1 MKPLRLVCSYAFAV
15 TVVEAFLA
23 PRRVWRGAECPSL
36 VLVGA
41 AENRDTAEE
50 WKGFNPFDPSSMKS
64 AASST
69 TKTTTVS
76 TNQISLRRTQMQEIM
91 SNLLNV
97 VGDEQATVALLQDAS
112 DFLLE
117 PLEDDEAVLELD
129 SIYKPNMSRE
139 ERYQTYRK
147 AMQERIQGARNS
159 DVRSVLQK
167 LSDFVLAKE

>member
-1 MKPLRLVCSYAFAV
+1 
-15 TVVEAFLA
+15 
-23 PRRVWRGAECPSL
+23 
-36 VLVGA
+36 
-41 AENRDTAEE
+41 
-50 WKGFNPFDPSSMKS
+50 
-64 AASST
+64 
-69 TKTTTVS
+69 
-76 TNQISLRRTQMQEIM
+76 MQEIM